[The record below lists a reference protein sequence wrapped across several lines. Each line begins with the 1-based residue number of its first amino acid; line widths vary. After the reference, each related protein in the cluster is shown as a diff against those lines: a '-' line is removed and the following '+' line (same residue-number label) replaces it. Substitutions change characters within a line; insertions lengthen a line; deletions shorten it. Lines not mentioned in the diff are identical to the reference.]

1 MSSLRFRNS
10 RGAWVVIPTVAATKV
25 KNEFGTI
32 LDKATRDGAVAIT
45 RHDTPRA
52 VLLSYEEFESLAQA
66 RSRNL
71 DSLSKEFD
79 ELLET
84 MQRPKAKKAMKAA
97 FDAAPAELGRNA
109 VNAVAK
115 NALTRKSRKSRA
127 A

>member
-1 MSSLRFRNS
+1 MASLKFRNS
-10 RGAWVVIPTVAATKV
+10 RGAWVDIPAVAATKV
-25 KNEFGTI
+25 KNEFGTM

-71 DSLSKEFD
+71 DSLSNEFD
-79 ELLET
+79 ELLKT
-84 MQRPKAKKAMKAA
+84 LQRPKVKKAMKTA

-109 VNAVAK
+109 VNAAAK
-115 NALTRKSRKSRA
+115 NSSTRKSRKSRA
-127 A
+127 V

>member
-1 MSSLRFRNS
+1 MSSLRFTNS
-10 RGAWVVIPTVAATKV
+10 RGAWVVISTVAATKV

-32 LDKATRDGAVAIT
+32 LDKATRDGAVAIS

-115 NALTRKSRKSRA
+115 KAVTQKSRKSRA

>member
-10 RGAWVVIPTVAATKV
+10 RGAWVNVSTVAATQV

-32 LDKATRDGAVAIT
+32 LDKASREGAVAIT

-71 DSLSKEFD
+71 DSLSNEFD

-84 MQRPKAKKAMKAA
+84 IQRPKAKKAMKAA
-97 FDAAPAELGRNA
+97 FDATPAELGRNA
-109 VNAVAK
+109 VNAAAK
-115 NALTRKSRKSRA
+115 KPLTSKSRKSRA

>member
-1 MSSLRFRNS
+1 MSSLGFRNS
-10 RGAWVVIPTVAATKV
+10 RGAWVAVATVAATKV

-52 VLLSYEEFESLAQA
+52 VLLSYEEFESLAQS

-71 DSLSKEFD
+71 DSLSQEFD
-79 ELLET
+79 DLLET
-84 MQRPKAKKAMKAA
+84 MQRPKVKKAMKSA
-97 FDAAPAELGRNA
+97 FDAAPAELGRSA
-109 VNAVAK
+109 VKAAD
-115 NALTRKSRKSRA
+115 KSSLIQKRRKSRA

>member
-10 RGAWVVIPTVAATKV
+10 RGAWVAIPTVAATKA

-32 LDKATRDGAVAIT
+32 LDKATRNGAVAIT

-71 DSLSKEFD
+71 DSLSNEFD

-84 MQRPKAKKAMKAA
+84 MQRPKTKKAMKAA
-97 FDAAPAELGRNA
+97 FEASPAELGRSA
-109 VNAVAK
+109 VKAAAK
-115 NALTRKSRKSRA
+115 GSLTRKPRKSRA

>member
-10 RGAWVVIPTVAATKV
+10 RGAWIDIPTVAATKV

-66 RSRNL
+66 RSGNL
-71 DSLSKEFD
+71 DSLSSEFD

-84 MQRPKAKKAMKAA
+84 MQRPKAKKAMKTA
-97 FDAAPAELGRNA
+97 FDATPAELGRNA
-109 VNAVAK
+109 VNAAAK
-115 NALTRKSRKSRA
+115 EPLTGKSRKSRA

>member
-1 MSSLRFRNS
+1 MAALGFRNS
-10 RGAWVVIPTVAATKV
+10 RGAWVTIPSVTATQV

-45 RHDTPRA
+45 RHDAPRA
-52 VLLSYEEFESLAQA
+52 VLLSYEEFESLAQT

-79 ELLET
+79 EILER
-84 MQRPKAKKAMKAA
+84 MQDPKTKKSMKAA
-97 FDAAPAELGRNA
+97 FDATPAEQGRSA
-109 VNAVAK
+109 VKAAAK
-115 NALTRKSRKSRA
+115 NSLPRKPRKSRA

>member
-1 MSSLRFRNS
+1 MSSLGFRNS
-10 RGAWVVIPTVAATKV
+10 RGAWVTVSTVAATKV
-25 KNEFGTI
+25 KNEFGSI

-71 DSLSKEFD
+71 DSLSQEFD
-79 ELLET
+79 DLLET
-84 MQRPKAKKAMKAA
+84 MQRPKSKKAMKTA
-97 FDAAPAELGRNA
+97 FDAAPAELGRSA
-109 VNAVAK
+109 VKAAAK
-115 NALTRKSRKSRA
+115 SPLTRKPPKSHA

>member
-1 MSSLRFRNS
+1 MPSLRFRNS
-10 RGAWVVIPTVAATKV
+10 RGAWVAIPTVTATKV

-45 RHDTPRA
+45 RHDTLRA
-52 VLLSYEEFESLAQA
+52 VLLSYEEFESLAQT

-71 DSLSKEFD
+71 DSLSHEFD

-97 FDAAPAELGRNA
+97 FDATPAELGRNA
-109 VNAVAK
+109 VHAAGK
-115 NALTRKSRKSRA
+115 KPLTRRSRKSRA

>member
-1 MSSLRFRNS
+1 MSSLRFTNS
-10 RGAWVVIPTVAATKV
+10 RGAWVVISTVAATKV

-32 LDKATRDGAVAIT
+32 LDKATRDGAVAIS

-66 RSRNL
+66 RSRKL

-115 NALTRKSRKSRA
+115 KAVTRKSRKSRA

>member
-1 MSSLRFRNS
+1 MPSLRFRNS
-10 RGAWVVIPTVAATKV
+10 RGAWVAIPTVAATKV

-71 DSLSKEFD
+71 DSLSNEFD
-79 ELLET
+79 ELLES
-84 MQRPKAKKAMKAA
+84 MQRPKVKKAMKAA
-97 FDAAPAELGRNA
+97 FDATPAELGRNA
-109 VNAVAK
+109 VSAAAK
-115 NALTRKSRKSRA
+115 NALTRKARKSRA